1 MRLAKAAALAAWAL
15 CFAGCARKA
24 APNAAPRP
32 SNAAPAAM
40 EAGRIVP
47 GSSAGAH
54 AEQPGEA
61 RAPKRMIVRTAQMS
75 VVVGDPAGAAK
86 SLGELVEANGGF
98 VSESKQWR
106 DGEQVRAALVFRV
119 PVKQLFPTLEAIR
132 KRAIRVESE
141 NVSGQDV
148 TAEYVDLGAQV
159 TNLEATEKELREL
172 LSTVRQR
179 TQKAADI
186 LEVFTELTKIRGEI
200 ERAKTRMGTLSQLA
214 DLSTINLELVP
225 DALSKPIAEG
235 EWRPLTV
242 VRSAIRSLV
251 STAQWLFDALIW
263 VVLYLV
269 PLLLLLAIPL
279 WAIRAGWRAYR
290 RSKAND

>member
-1 MRLAKAAALAAWAL
+1 MRLAKAAAIAAWAL

-40 EAGRIVP
+40 EAAKIVP
-47 GSSAGAH
+47 GSSAGAL
-54 AEQPGEA
+54 AEQRTEPHGTQ
-61 RAPKRMIVRTAQMS
+61 RMIVRTAQLS
-75 VVVGDPAGAAK
+75 VVVADPGGAAK
-86 SLGELVEANGGF
+86 SLGALVESAGGF

-106 DGEQVRAALVFRV
+106 DGEQVRATLTFRV
-119 PVKQLFPTLEAIR
+119 PVKQLYPTLEAIR
-132 KRAIRVESE
+132 KSAIRVESE

-148 TAEYVDLGAQV
+148 TAEYVDLAAEV
-159 TNLEATEKELREL
+159 VNLEATEKELREL

-186 LEVFTELTKIRGEI
+186 LEVFDHLTKIRGDI
-200 ERAKTRMGTLSQLA
+200 ERMKSRMTTLSQLTE
-214 DLSTINLELVP
+214 LSTINLELVP
-225 DALSKPIAEG
+225 DALSKPLAEG

-263 VVLYLV
+263 VVLYLF

-290 RSKAND
+290 RSKATE